1 MEKMPQATSDKLIDI
16 PPPLPLCLTKRD
28 FDITSRAILLVQY
41 SMNSFNY

>member
-1 MEKMPQATSDKLIDI
+1 MEKMPQATSGKLIDI
-16 PPPLPLCLTKRD
+16 PPLPLCLTKRD